1 LTNKSDKDR
10 LWDHFVNSAPA
21 DAKNELT
28 PHMQAA
34 PEGRIYPVQSASEDP
49 ATNSQTIKEL
59 GQWLGANMVGIAAL
73 DASLQP
79 VASSAENAGDD
90 GEVRKLPSGIVC
102 VVFSNY
108 DPEQSKGMGGQQAA
122 QTGAVILHHLR
133 AYILELGFRASF
145 SDLDSAS
152 VAEAAELGRRDGSGR
167 FSTRSKNPHS
177 VVSYVLC
184 TDLPLAPDGRLNAS

>member
-1 LTNKSDKDR
+1 MTNKSDKDV
-10 LWDHFVNSAPA
+10 LWDHFVNTAPT

-34 PEGRIYPVQSASEDP
+34 PEGRVYPVQSASDDP
-49 ATNSQTIKEL
+49 ITNSKTIKDL
-59 GQWLGANMVGIAAL
+59 AQWLGANMVGIAAL
-73 DASLQP
+73 DATLQP
-79 VASSAENAGDD
+79 VSTPEAGGDAIP
-90 GEVRKLPSGIVC
+90 LSLGIVC
-102 VVFSNY
+102 VVFSDY

-122 QTGAVILHHLR
+122 QTGAVIVHHLR

-145 SDLDSAS
+145 SDLDSVA
-152 VAEAAELGRRDGSGR
+152 VAEAAELGRRDQSGR
-167 FSTRSKNPHS
+167 LVTRSKSPHS

>member
-34 PEGRIYPVQSASEDP
+34 PEGRVYPVQSASDDP
-49 ATNSQTIKEL
+49 ATNSKTIKDL
-59 GQWLGANMVGIAAL
+59 AQWLGANMVGIAAL
-73 DASLQP
+73 DTTLQP
-79 VASSAENAGDD
+79 VSTPEAG
-90 GEVRKLPSGIVC
+90 GEAIPLPLGVVC
-102 VVFSNY
+102 VVFSDY
-108 DPEQSKGMGGQQAA
+108 DPEQSKGMGGQQSA

-145 SDLDSAS
+145 SDLDSAT
-152 VAEAAELGRRDGSGR
+152 VAEAAELGHRDQSGR
-167 FSTRSKNPHS
+167 FVTRSKSPHS

-184 TDLPLAPDGRLNAS
+184 TDLPMVPDGRLNAS

>member
-34 PEGRIYPVQSASEDP
+34 PEGRVYPVQSASDDP
-49 ATNSQTIKEL
+49 ATNSKTIKDL
-59 GQWLGANMVGIAAL
+59 AQWLGANMVGIAAL
-73 DASLQP
+73 DTTLQP
-79 VASSAENAGDD
+79 VSTPEAG
-90 GEVRKLPSGIVC
+90 GEAIPLPLGVVC
-102 VVFSNY
+102 VVFSDY
-108 DPEQSKGMGGQQAA
+108 DPEQSKGMGGQQSA

-145 SDLDSAS
+145 SDLDSAT
-152 VAEAAELGRRDGSGR
+152 VAAAAELGHRDQSGR
-167 FSTRSKNPHS
+167 FVTRSKSPHS

-184 TDLPLAPDGRLNAS
+184 TDLPMVPDGRLNAS

>member
-1 LTNKSDKDR
+1 MTNKSDKDR

-34 PEGRIYPVQSASEDP
+34 PEGRVYPVQSASDDP
-49 ATNSQTIKEL
+49 ATNSKTIKDL
-59 GQWLGANMVGIAAL
+59 AQWLGANMVGIAAL
-73 DASLQP
+73 DTTLQP
-79 VASSAENAGDD
+79 VSTPEAG
-90 GEVRKLPSGIVC
+90 GEAIPLPLGVVC
-102 VVFSNY
+102 VVFSDY
-108 DPEQSKGMGGQQAA
+108 DPEQSKGMGGQQSA

-145 SDLDSAS
+145 SDLDSAT
-152 VAEAAELGRRDGSGR
+152 VAEAAELGHRDQSGR
-167 FSTRSKNPHS
+167 FVTRSKSPHS

-184 TDLPLAPDGRLNAS
+184 TDLPMVPDGRLNAS